1 MVILSETKLKL
12 SETKLNAAFQMI
24 IIVVFF
30 VVFRIRDFVMKMT
43 KTLPLSGMTK
53 VRLCCWP
60 FKRTKEKGQ
69 LLIIIIDHMT
79 DDIIIL
85 GG

>member
-12 SETKLNAAFQMI
+12 SETKLNAAFQI
-24 IIVVFF
+24 LWFFF

-69 LLIIIIDHMT
+69 LLIIDHMT

-85 GG
+85 RG

>member
-12 SETKLNAAFQMI
+12 SETKLNAAFQI
-24 IIVVFF
+24 LWFF
-30 VVFRIRDFVMKMT
+30 VVVFRIQDFVMKMT

>member
-12 SETKLNAAFQMI
+12 SETKLNAAFQI
-24 IIVVFF
+24 LWFF
-30 VVFRIRDFVMKMT
+30 VVVFRIRDFVMKMT